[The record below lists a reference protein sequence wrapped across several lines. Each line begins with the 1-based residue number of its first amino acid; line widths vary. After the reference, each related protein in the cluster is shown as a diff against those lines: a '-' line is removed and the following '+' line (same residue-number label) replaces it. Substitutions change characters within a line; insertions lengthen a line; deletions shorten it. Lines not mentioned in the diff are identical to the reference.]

1 MCGSNLVTPRLIGGA
16 HAAAPAARRCWRRSA
31 EQSRLQVFLRAH
43 LVSQEPHPGPRTAF
57 LCDWFDVQRRPEG
70 GIDDVKSLVAGTLG
84 PRFDHLGI
92 VVDLIDV

>member
-43 LVSQEPHPGPRTAF
+43 LVSQEPHPAHEPRSYAIG
-57 LCDWFDVQRRPEG
+57 LML
-70 GIDDVKSLVAGTLG
+70 SAGQKAELMT
-84 PRFDHLGI
+84 
-92 VVDLIDV
+92 